1 MLDAFTTAIE
11 DTVKNENQ
19 LTENGAVGYKTAG
32 SALVDFCFKVSSY
45 RNLDIVE
52 IINDFSKVYMED
64 PLLAVKMM
72 FMAGDIRGGMGERR
86 LFNTCLQWLAVN
98 HPDVA
103 KAVIPLVAE
112 YNRWDA
118 VVNLYDGSLGGFV
131 SDFLKK
137 QLDKDYADFQ
147 QGKSISLLAKWMP
160 SVNTSSKT
168 KCALARKLAKTFKM
182 TERQYRKTL
191 SALRNHLNVVE
202 TKMSAGDWSEID
214 YNAVPSKANLLYRN
228 AFLAHDGER
237 RQQFLDDLEAGKNDV
252 KINSGASFPYDIIH
266 KYTDGGGW
274 YSSVGK
280 YDATLEEMWKAL
292 PNYVGENG
300 SDTICMVDGS
310 GSMGSRIGNT
320 QVTAHDVARSL
331 GIYFAERMQGAF
343 HNKYISFGANPHLVD
358 FGKCQSLRDKI
369 AVCVQNDDCSNTNIE
384 KAFMLI
390 LTTATKHGLKQNEIP
405 KNILIISDMEF
416 DGACE
421 YPVYDENSFNAYQKT
436 LFDHISEKYA
446 QAGYKMP
453 RLSFWNVNSRTNTIP
468 VKENENGVALVSGF
482 SPTIAS
488 MVFSSKFDPREIVV
502 EKLSDKRY
510 DAVEQAFK
518 SVVK

>member
-1 MLDAFTTAIE
+1 MLNAFATA
-11 DTVKNENQ
+11 VKETLDNQNQ
-19 LTENGAVGYKTAG
+19 LTENGAVGYKTTG

-45 RNLDIVE
+45 RNLDVVE
-52 IINDFSKVYMED
+52 ILNDFSKVYSEN

-98 HPDVA
+98 HTDVA
-103 KAVIPLVAE
+103 KAIIPLVAE

-118 VVNLYDGSLGGFV
+118 VVNLYNGNLGGFV
-131 SDFLKK
+131 SEFLKK
-137 QLDKDYADFQ
+137 QLDDDYDNFQ

-160 SVNTSSKT
+160 SINTSSNE
-168 KCALARKLAKTFKM
+168 KCALARKLAKAFKM
-182 TERQYRKTL
+182 TDKQYRKRL
-191 SALRNHLNVVE
+191 SALRSYLNVVE
-202 TKMSAGDWSEID
+202 TKMSANNWSEID
-214 YNAVPSKANLLYRN
+214 YNTVPSKANILYKE
-228 AFLAHDGER
+228 AFMKHDEER
-237 RQQFLDDLEAGKNDV
+237 RQQFLADLEAGKEGV

-266 KYTDGGGW
+266 KYTSDNGW
-274 YSSVGK
+274 YCQAVK

-292 PNYVGENG
+292 PNYVGDNG

-310 GSMGSRIGNT
+310 GSMSRKIGNT

-331 GIYFAERMQGAF
+331 GIYFAERMKGAF
-343 HNKYISFGANPHLVD
+343 NNKYISFGQDPHLVD
-358 FGKCQSLRDKI
+358 FDKCNSLRDKI
-369 AVCVQNDDCSNTNIE
+369 NVCDENDDCSNTNIE

-390 LTTATKHGLKQNEIP
+390 LTTATSHNLKQDDIP
-405 KNILIISDMEF
+405 KNILVISDMEF

-421 YPVYDENSFNAYQKT
+421 YHAYDGGSFVAYQKT

-453 RLSFWNVNSRTNTIP
+453 RLVFWNVNSRTNTIP
-468 VKENENGVALVSGF
+468 MKENENGVTLVSGF

-488 MVFSSKFDPREIVV
+488 MVFSNKLDPYEVII
-502 EKLSDKRY
+502 EKLNDKRY
-510 DAVEQAFK
+510 DAVETAFK
-518 SVVK
+518 SVK

>member
-1 MLDAFTTAIE
+1 MLNAFATA
-11 DTVKNENQ
+11 VKETLDNQNQ
-19 LTENGAVGYKTAG
+19 LTENGAVGYKTTG

-118 VVNLYDGSLGGFV
+118 VVNLYDGILGGFV
-131 SDFLKK
+131 SNFLKK
-137 QLDKDYADFQ
+137 QLDDDYANFQ
-147 QGKSISLLAKWMP
+147 QNKSISLLAKWMP
-160 SVNTSSKT
+160 SINTSSKT
-168 KCALARKLAKTFKM
+168 KCALARKLAKAFKM
-182 TERQYRKTL
+182 TDKQYRKRL
-191 SALRNHLNVVE
+191 SALRGYLNVVE
-202 TKMSAGDWSEID
+202 TKMSANNWSGID
-214 YNAVPSKANLLYRN
+214 YNTVPSKANILYKE
-228 AFLAHDGER
+228 AFMKHDEER
-237 RQQFLDDLEAGKNDV
+237 RQQFLADLEAGKEGV

-266 KYTDGGGW
+266 KYTSDNGW
-274 YSSVGK
+274 HCQAVK

-310 GSMGSRIGNT
+310 GSMSSKIGNT

-331 GIYFAERMQGAF
+331 GIYFAERMNGAF
-343 HNKYISFGANPHLVD
+343 NNKYISFGQYPHLVD
-358 FGKCQSLRDKI
+358 FCKCRSLREKI
-369 AVCVQNDDCSNTNIE
+369 NVCAQNDDCSNTDIE

-390 LTTATKHGLKQNEIP
+390 LKTATSHNLKQDEIP

-421 YPVYDENSFNAYQKT
+421 YPIYDENSFNAYQKT

-453 RLSFWNVNSRTNTIP
+453 RLVFWNVNSRTNTIP
-468 VKENENGVALVSGF
+468 MKENENGVTLVSGF

-488 MVFSSKFDPREIVV
+488 MVFSNKLDPYEVIV
-502 EKLSDKRY
+502 EKLNDKRY
-510 DAVEQAFK
+510 DAVETAFK
-518 SVVK
+518 SVK